1 MGKSTIV
8 NSDFNREMKG
18 LVIPSVLQMLVA
30 NSFSLV
36 NMLMVTHLGDGA
48 VAVTAAVGR
57 ISFILSMILTAVY
70 GMTTYITQYHG
81 KQQQM
86 LVRATFGFMLLTGI
100 VISLLSF
107 VVVSIWKEPILTLFI
122 KDAELLP
129 LGIQYV
135 SIMVFVFLISAIRDA
150 YAQALGSLGKVK
162 ITLYVGLCAMVIN
175 IIFDYGLI
183 YGRLGLP
190 NLGVAGAAWGT
201 LIATGTSLLFLLVF
215 IYTRSYYFNI
225 RFQELFSLPII
236 LRKQV
241 VKTITPLVFHE
252 GMWSIGNMLYAVA
265 FGSISIAALTTFQL
279 ANTLQ
284 GYFMMGIHGFAYAA
298 KVMIGQKLGQD
309 KQELAMDYARRY
321 IRISVIAGIIVSVAM
336 ILVSPFVAFIFP
348 NLSAE
353 VHDSLGNIL
362 LLQGMVMTALF
373 LNNVWIV
380 GMFRAGG
387 DNLFTMIMILMTTW
401 GIALP
406 AVFVGAYVLHLP
418 IEWVYALFLCEELS
432 KAFIGYRRYRSQK
445 WMRNL
450 VKDHSEAPTSALTL

>member
-1 MGKSTIV
+1 
-8 NSDFNREMKG
+8 MKG

-36 NMLMVTHLGDGA
+36 NMLMVTNLGDGA

-70 GMTTYITQYHG
+70 GMTAYITQYHG
-81 KQQQM
+81 KQQHTLM
-86 LVRATFGFMLLTGI
+86 RATFGFMLLTGI
-100 VISLLSF
+100 CISLLSF
-107 VVVSIWKEPILTLFI
+107 VVVWIWKEPILSLFI
-122 KDAELLP
+122 KDDELLP

-135 SIMVFVFLISAIRDA
+135 TIMVFVFVISAIRDA

-162 ITLYVGLCAMVIN
+162 ITLYVGLCAMAIN
-175 IIFDYGLI
+175 ITLDYGLI
-183 YGRLGLP
+183 YGKLGLP

-201 LIATGTSLLFLLVF
+201 LIASGTSLLFLFVF
-215 IYTRSYYFNI
+215 IYCKSYYLNI
-225 RFQELFSLPII
+225 RFQELFSLPLI

-265 FGSISIAALTTFQL
+265 FGSLSIAALTTFQL

-309 KQELAMDYARRY
+309 KQEQALDYARRFT
-321 IRISVIAGIIVSVAM
+321 RISVIAGIIVSVVM
-336 ILVSPFVAFIFP
+336 MMVSPFVSFIFP
-348 NLSAE
+348 YLSEE
-353 VHDSLGNIL
+353 VHTSLGNIL
-362 LLQGMVMTALF
+362 LLQAVAMTAFF

-387 DNLFTMIMILMTTW
+387 DNLFTMSMILITTW
-401 GIALP
+401 AIALP
-406 AVFVGAYVLHLP
+406 AVFVGAYVLRLSP
-418 IEWVYALFLCEELS
+418 EWVYALFLCEEIS
-432 KAFIGYRRYRSQK
+432 KAFIGYKRYRSQK

-450 VKDHSEAPTSALTL
+450 VKNVPETPSSALSL

>member
-1 MGKSTIV
+1 MGEGMIRKSGFTW
-8 NSDFNREMKG
+8 EMKG

-36 NMLMVTHLGDGA
+36 NMLMVTNLGDGA

-70 GMTTYITQYHG
+70 GMTAYITQYHG
-81 KQQQM
+81 KQQHTLM
-86 LVRATFGFMLLTGI
+86 RATFGFMLLTGI
-100 VISLLSF
+100 CISLLSF
-107 VVVSIWKEPILTLFI
+107 VVVWIWKEPILSLFI
-122 KDAELLP
+122 KDDELLP

-135 SIMVFVFLISAIRDA
+135 TIMVFVFVISAIRDA

-162 ITLYVGLCAMVIN
+162 ITLYVGLCAMAIN
-175 IIFDYGLI
+175 ITLDYGLI
-183 YGRLGLP
+183 YGKLGLP

-201 LIATGTSLLFLLVF
+201 LIASGTSLLFLFVF
-215 IYTRSYYFNI
+215 IYCKSYYLNI
-225 RFQELFSLPII
+225 RFQELFSLPLI

-265 FGSISIAALTTFQL
+265 FGSLSIAALTTFQL

-309 KQELAMDYARRY
+309 KQEQALDYARRFT
-321 IRISVIAGIIVSVAM
+321 RISVIAGIIVSVVM
-336 ILVSPFVAFIFP
+336 MMVSPFVSFIFP
-348 NLSAE
+348 YLSEE
-353 VHDSLGNIL
+353 VHTSLGNIL
-362 LLQGMVMTALF
+362 LLQAVAMTAFF

-387 DNLFTMIMILMTTW
+387 DNLFTMSMILITTW
-401 GIALP
+401 AIALP
-406 AVFVGAYVLHLP
+406 AVFVGAYVLRLSP
-418 IEWVYALFLCEELS
+418 EWVYALFLCEEIS
-432 KAFIGYRRYRSQK
+432 KAFIGYKRYRSQK

-450 VKDHSEAPTSALTL
+450 VKNVPETPSSALSL

>member
-1 MGKSTIV
+1 MIRKSGFTW
-8 NSDFNREMKG
+8 EMKG

-36 NMLMVTHLGDGA
+36 NMLMMTNLGDGA

-70 GMTTYITQYHG
+70 GMTAYITQYHG
-81 KQQQM
+81 KQQHTLM
-86 LVRATFGFMLLTGI
+86 RATFGFMLLTGI
-100 VISLLSF
+100 CISLLSF
-107 VVVSIWKEPILTLFI
+107 VVVWIWKEPILSLFI
-122 KDAELLP
+122 KDDELLP

-135 SIMVFVFLISAIRDA
+135 TIMVFVFVISAIRDA

-162 ITLYVGLCAMVIN
+162 ITLYVGLCAMAIN
-175 IIFDYGLI
+175 ITLDYGLI
-183 YGRLGLP
+183 YGKLGLP

-201 LIATGTSLLFLLVF
+201 LIASGTSLLFLFVF
-215 IYTRSYYFNI
+215 IYCKSYYLNI
-225 RFQELFSLPII
+225 RFQELFSLPLI

-265 FGSISIAALTTFQL
+265 FGSLSIAALTTFQL

-309 KQELAMDYARRY
+309 KQEQALDYARRFT
-321 IRISVIAGIIVSVAM
+321 RISVIAGIIVSVVM
-336 ILVSPFVAFIFP
+336 MMVSPFVSFIFP
-348 NLSAE
+348 YLSEE
-353 VHDSLGNIL
+353 VHTSLGNIL
-362 LLQGMVMTALF
+362 LLQAVAMTAFF

-387 DNLFTMIMILMTTW
+387 DNLFTMSMILITTW
-401 GIALP
+401 AIALP
-406 AVFVGAYVLHLP
+406 AVFVGAYVLRLSP
-418 IEWVYALFLCEELS
+418 EWVYALFLCEEIS
-432 KAFIGYRRYRSQK
+432 KAFIGYKRYRSQK

-450 VKDHSEAPTSALTL
+450 VKNVPETPSSALSL